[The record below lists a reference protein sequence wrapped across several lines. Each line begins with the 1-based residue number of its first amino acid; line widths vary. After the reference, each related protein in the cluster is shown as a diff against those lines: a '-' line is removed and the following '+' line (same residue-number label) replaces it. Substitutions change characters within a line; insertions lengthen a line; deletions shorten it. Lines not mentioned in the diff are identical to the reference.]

1 MTKDVN
7 SRQSKIEE
15 KPLTPTNSHPGDNQ
29 TDVISEA
36 PSQTPITG
44 DKNDLSVGLPTTPP
58 HRKVTEVIFDP
69 GNRSILLYDG
79 KNLIKLASLYAWLSG
94 NRKPTRMNS
103 ESSLVEIQAAQG
115 SPEYNGSR
123 YVIGEAASRQP
134 RYERVYNRPKFEEC
148 LLYLLP
154 CVAKLFPHEQELALA
169 VKVNATEAEIHQ
181 KILDQRLRGT
191 TEATIDGR
199 KISISVESV
208 TVFEEGLGAWY
219 LLNDRAPQV
228 KGQYT
233 GVLNLGGATI
243 DSILVDFDGCVLA
256 EASFRSP
263 KGGTF
268 DLATEIRRV
277 ITADRAD
284 MAYLEVDAIM
294 NCLEFS
300 DYVID
305 GYDFS
310 GIVKDE
316 IDNWFKS
323 VMGKTQAVWASYFHK
338 ISRYILTGG
347 SAYLVADKAARSPKF
362 HVTPNPVYDNII
374 GLYGRHKIDS

>member
-1 MTKDVN
+1 MND
-7 SRQSKIEE
+7 QS
-15 KPLTPTNSHPGDNQ
+15 S
-29 TDVISEA
+29 
-36 PSQTPITG
+36 
-44 DKNDLSVGLPTTPP
+44 
-58 HRKVTEVIFDP
+58 F
-69 GNRSILLYDG
+69 
-79 KNLIKLASLYAWLSG
+79 
-94 NRKPTRMNS
+94 
-103 ESSLVEIQAAQG
+103 VEIHTSEG
-115 SPEYNGSR
+115 SPEYNGIR

-134 RYERVYNRPKFEEC
+134 RYERVYNRPKFDEC

-154 CVAKLFPHEQELALA
+154 CIGKLFPNEKQVTLV
-169 VKVNATEAEIHQ
+169 VKVNATEAELYQ
-181 KILDQRLRGT
+181 NLLERKLKGT

-199 KISISVESV
+199 DISIKVQSV

-219 LLNDRAPQV
+219 LLNDREPQI

-243 DSILVDFDGCVLA
+243 DSILVEYDGYVLA
-256 EASFRSP
+256 EASLRSP

-284 MAYLEVDAIM
+284 MAYLEADAIM
-294 NCLEFS
+294 NCLEFR
-300 DYVID
+300 DYIID

-310 GIVKDE
+310 AIVRDE

-323 VMGKTQAVWASYFHK
+323 VMGKTQAVWSSYFHK

-347 SAYLVADKAARSPKF
+347 SAYLVVDKASRSSKF
-362 HVTPNPVYDNII
+362 HVTPNPVYDNVI
-374 GLYGRHKIDS
+374 GLYGRQKINN

>member
-1 MTKDVN
+1 MARDVSFQKFKLDELN
-7 SRQSKIEE
+7 DQLPAESELEVQTEANTRASIQSGLSKETEFLTAPAQKTAIE
-15 KPLTPTNSHPGDNQ
+15 
-29 TDVISEA
+29 V
-36 PSQTPITG
+36 
-44 DKNDLSVGLPTTPP
+44 V
-58 HRKVTEVIFDP
+58 FDP
-69 GNRSILLYDG
+69 GNRSILLFDG
-79 KNLIKLASLYAWLSG
+79 KNIIKLASLYAWLSG
-94 NRKPTRMNS
+94 NRKPTRMNDQ
-103 ESSLVEIQAAQG
+103 SSFVEIHTSEG
-115 SPEYNGSR
+115 SPEYNGIR

-134 RYERVYNRPKFEEC
+134 RYERVYNRPKFDEC

-154 CVAKLFPHEQELALA
+154 CIGKLFPNEKQVTLV
-169 VKVNATEAEIHQ
+169 VKVNATEAELYQ
-181 KILDQRLRGT
+181 NLLERKLKGT

-199 KISISVESV
+199 DISIKVQSV

-219 LLNDRAPQV
+219 LLNDREPQI

-243 DSILVDFDGCVLA
+243 DSILVEYDGYVLA
-256 EASFRSP
+256 EASLRSP

-284 MAYLEVDAIM
+284 MAYLEADAIM
-294 NCLEFS
+294 NCLEFR
-300 DYVID
+300 DYIID

-310 GIVKDE
+310 AIVRDE

-323 VMGKTQAVWASYFHK
+323 VMGKTQAVWSSYFHK

-347 SAYLVADKAARSPKF
+347 SAYLVVDKASRSSKF
-362 HVTPNPVYDNII
+362 HVTPNPVYDNVI
-374 GLYGRHKIDS
+374 GLYGRQKINN